1 MVADMKAIKDCG
13 IRKVYD
19 EEQLT
24 CKAASDH

>member
-13 IRKVYD
+13 IGEVYD
-19 EEQLT
+19 EERLT

>member
-13 IRKVYD
+13 IRKVND